1 MGSIHNII
9 NQHDIGACNYVLFS
23 FVVLKIYQLI
33 VFSLCNRINWYSLR
47 LENKEKVH
55 RRLGS
60 RESQSWSPRLLLI
73 IWKLEAL
80 LVCLC
85 PQKSQ
90 GICLLCSQP
99 VPEGLSLDYVTHFL
113 RNLEWFPCIFHIHI
127 TDHQI
132 YMSSP
137 IMTLLRPNVHLGT
150 LFLFSTWLWLNFCL
164 WPIWAN
170 VPFNTFPR

>member
-1 MGSIHNII
+1 MALTNHILMLFWKYWCNQILGILEAIYVIGSKLI
-9 NQHDIGACNYVLFS
+9 VLVKEKDGKHTQYNKS
-23 FVVLKIYQLI
+23 TWYWSLQLCSIQLCGLKIYQLI

-47 LENKEKVH
+47 LENKEKVP

-127 TDHQI
+127 TDH
-132 YMSSP
+132 
-137 IMTLLRPNVHLGT
+137 
-150 LFLFSTWLWLNFCL
+150 
-164 WPIWAN
+164 
-170 VPFNTFPR
+170 